1 MARPLQRIEGEI
13 EELESAIASLAEEFY
28 QVYSKYT
35 QHLGPAVRQQL
46 ILASYHICTQG
57 YPQEFL
63 ALSLSRRQQ
72 LQEAIKDLAQQA
84 EEEIRAIVSRP
95 LQTTPNLSSEEE
107 EEEHSEDAQ
116 VDSESESSDLSLLE
130 SEEEP
135 PVIQTPQ
142 ALAQWQENVEKEI
155 LEQLDFFSQEI
166 NQVLR
171 AAHIFT
177 EDVPQPL
184 LELAKQAMGAQGTLA
199 PSVPN
204 ILSLVLEADNFLNP
218 RRQGDFKGQ
227 MELPER
233 LLKPDQDSIPPVVI
247 GLQKGDYDE
256 DEDEDEDDELDP
268 IALLPFSLPLKILVV
283 KLRLSDIEFS
293 DPRVTSYRNQLR
305 HLQDRLRSRGQD
317 YQRKQKEYAIA
328 QAESAWRS
336 SWVEDRE

>member
-1 MARPLQRIEGEI
+1 MARPIQRIEGEI

-72 LQEAIKDLAQQA
+72 LQEAIKDLAQKA
-84 EEEIRAIVSRP
+84 EGEIRAIVSRP
-95 LQTTPNLSSEEE
+95 LQASPTFSSEEE
-107 EEEHSEDAQ
+107 EEENSEA
-116 VDSESESSDLSLLE
+116 DSEPQSSDLSILE

-155 LEQLDFFSQEI
+155 FEQLDFFSQEI

-177 EDVPQPL
+177 EDVPQTL
-184 LELAKQAMGAQGTLA
+184 LELAKQAMGAHESLA

-233 LLKPDQDSIPPVVI
+233 LLKQHQDSIPPVII
-247 GLQKGDYDE
+247 GLQKGDYDEDE

-336 SWVEDRE
+336 SWIEDRE